1 MHMQKLRISVCI
13 LTVVSIVAA
22 ALLWFRSVKMNV
34 RPVIICSIE
43 GDIEVPSSVTDA
55 QLLKYV
61 KASDSKDGD
70 LTDKIIVERKNYF
83 ISKGLTSIN
92 YAVCDSDNN
101 VAKIEKHVRFTDYRS
116 PRFTLKSDFIAYV
129 RTTVDYSNF
138 VEAQDVYDGDITDRV
153 KIISNTYSIAYT
165 GKYDVNCKV
174 TNSFG
179 DTSEISFLAIVVDD
193 DPDVKK
199 VKLNNY
205 IIYTTVGN
213 EIDYYANISESYQLD
228 RNRTLTIDDSELKI
242 NTPGV
247 YSVYYLVDDLIRGR
261 VVVVVEEAAQ

>member
-1 MHMQKLRISVCI
+1 MHMRKLRISICI

-22 ALLWFRSVKMNV
+22 VLLWFRSVKMNV
-34 RPVIICSIE
+34 KPVITCSVK

-61 KASDSKDGD
+61 TARDSKDGD
-70 LTDKIIVERKNYF
+70 ITDRIIVERKNYF

-101 VAKIEKHVRFTDYRS
+101 VSKIEKHVRFTDYRS

-129 RTTVDYSNF
+129 RTTVDFSNY
-138 VEAQDVYDGDITDRV
+138 VTAQDVYDGDITDRV
-153 KIISNTYSIAYT
+153 KIISNTYSVAYT
-165 GKYDVNCKV
+165 GEYDVNCKV

-179 DTSEISFLAIVVDD
+179 DTSEITFMAIVVDD

-199 VKLNNY
+199 VKLNDY
-205 IIYTTVGN
+205 IIYTTVGS
-213 EIDYYANISESYQLD
+213 ETDFYANISESYQLD
-228 RNRTLTIDDSELKI
+228 RHRTLTIDDSELKTD
-242 NTPGV
+242 TPGV
-247 YSVYYLVDDLIRGR
+247 YSVYYLVDGLIRGR
-261 VVVVVEEAAQ
+261 VVVVVEEAEV